1 MKNWKQEEPDYT
13 DTYWKREF
21 YHLDST
27 KEEVEWKI
35 VELEGG
41 GFIRRPFPVKKA
53 TLAGPDKPET
63 DSSSL
68 IKKVEKY

>member
-1 MKNWKQEEPDYT
+1 MKETFLEKLKHRMKNWKQKEADYT

-35 VELEGG
+35 VKLEGG
-41 GFIRRPFPVKKA
+41 GFIRRPFPVKNN
-53 TLAGPDKPET
+53 
-63 DSSSL
+63 
-68 IKKVEKY
+68 EKTKT